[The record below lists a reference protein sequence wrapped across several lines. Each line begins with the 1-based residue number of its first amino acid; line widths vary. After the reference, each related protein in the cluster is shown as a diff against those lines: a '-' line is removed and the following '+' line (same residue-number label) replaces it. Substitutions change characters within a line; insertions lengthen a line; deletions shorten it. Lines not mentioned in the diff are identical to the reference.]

1 MPEVV
6 KLVGTTATIRCPG
19 CGEFH
24 SMQVAPSG
32 GPVSGPNWGF
42 NGNLE
47 KPTFTP
53 SILSRSGHYASHFV
67 PGSSC
72 WCTYNAEH
80 PEDATFNCNI
90 CHSFVTDGRI
100 QFLNDCTHALA
111 GQTVDL
117 PPYMKIKDISSEW
130 GQARRDCQ
138 HEPGDSPNDHID
150 WKCIRSEGY
159 EAVSIDGKVYEYS
172 KHGLLDEVKKTNS

>member
-19 CGEFH
+19 CGQFH
-24 SMQVAPSG
+24 SMHVNPTG
-32 GPVSGPNWGF
+32 GFTDGPGWHW

-53 SILSRSGHYASHFV
+53 SILSRSGHHAGHYV
-67 PGSSC
+67 PGSPC

-100 QFLNDCTHALA
+100 QFLNDCTHSLA

-117 PPYMKIKDISSEW
+117 PPYE
-130 GQARRDCQ
+130 QA
-138 HEPGDSPNDHID
+138 N
-150 WKCIRSEGY
+150 
-159 EAVSIDGKVYEYS
+159 
-172 KHGLLDEVKKTNS
+172 